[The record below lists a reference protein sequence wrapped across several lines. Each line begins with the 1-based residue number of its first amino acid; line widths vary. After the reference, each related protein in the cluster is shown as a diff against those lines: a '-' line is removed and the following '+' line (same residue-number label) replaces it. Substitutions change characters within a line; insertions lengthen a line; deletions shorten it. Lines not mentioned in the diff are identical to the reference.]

1 MEINK
6 NELLQKLADHARSM
20 NGFGTDKLIPEKFLA
35 AVAELQMD
43 RTPFRLD
50 EREKNIISSVLRRIV
65 DDDDLRGFAVRL
77 RIISSKNPSGV
88 GSQEDMEA
96 YLEEADMMFE
106 DKLIALSKVLRNII
120 ENPSKNIKNFFMADE
135 ENEDVSE
142 EKQQKESEEEN
153 EQEPD
158 PMDEWDFAD
167 IPGFDDEDLVELD
180 YEQSGRKRVEEF
192 TEESKKLQNTLRELI
207 IGQDHAVNVFA
218 SGYFKAQMLSIT
230 DSERSRPKAIFL
242 FAGPPGVGKTFLAET
257 AAKTLGLPFK
267 RFDMSEYADKESTLT
282 FSGSDKVYKN
292 GKEGTVTSFV
302 KNNPECILL
311 FDEIEKAHLNI
322 IHLFLQLLDAGRLR
336 DTYSDEEVSFKNAI
350 IIFTTNAG
358 RKLYEDTDQI
368 DFSGVTRKVI
378 LKALQSDINPVT
390 KDPMFP
396 TAICSRF
403 ATGNVV
409 MFNHMTA
416 SSLWYIAR
424 RELLR
429 HAGNL
434 EERSGIEFDIDENVY
449 TALMFSEGGTA
460 DARNIRSKAESFFE
474 EQLFELFRLVGSERV
489 KGSVS
494 GIKKINIRVELPE
507 NDRKIRS
514 LFAAEKKPDI
524 LLFASDE
531 TGDECRDIIKNCS
544 IMVCSDVKKARE
556 HLENGPD
563 IAVIDWKC
571 GMKGSSNYLNIE
583 DEDSAARDMMWL
595 IKENYPDIPIYLLQR
610 EDQPFK
616 DEEIS
621 SFIGMGVRDILTLGG
636 DKESFVS
643 ALDDITVFI
652 HRQKSMISLAQSNKL
667 ISFETAQTLSDDGT
681 EAGIKLFDFE
691 MSVAVDAE
699 DSGNILSGV
708 SRPDIRF
715 DQVIGAN
722 DAKKELRYFVE
733 YMKDPKR
740 FIASGVSAPR
750 GILLYGPP
758 GTGKTMLA
766 KAMAGECDVTYIAA
780 EGNQFLKKFVGEG
793 SEKVHQLFRIARKYA
808 PSILFID
815 EIDAIARSRTGEGHG
830 EDTLTTFL
838 TEMDGFRSDPRKP
851 VFVLAATNFTPEPGT
866 AKSLDP
872 ALMRRFDRRI
882 YIDLPTRDDRTSYL
896 NMMVK
901 NKPALHLSEEKIK
914 SIAVR
919 STGMSLAQLQSVI
932 ELSLRTALRDGKP
945 EVSDEI
951 FDEAFEV
958 FNSGE
963 EEHWDDSTIERVARH
978 ESGHAFLCWLSGEV
992 PSYLT
997 IVARGDHGGYMQ
1009 HDDNSQKHILTR
1021 KDLRDKIRTSLGGRA
1036 AEIVYYGP
1044 EDGISSGASGDL
1056 AQATDIAKRLI
1067 CSYGMDDGLGLAV
1080 ISPSEMNGELS
1091 TEVRRAVN
1099 KILSAEM
1106 AKAVKL
1112 ISENRRAI
1120 DALVERLITDNH
1132 LSGTEI
1138 DDLLKANMEQ

>member
-1 MEINK
+1 
-6 NELLQKLADHARSM
+6 
-20 NGFGTDKLIPEKFLA
+20 
-35 AVAELQMD
+35 
-43 RTPFRLD
+43 
-50 EREKNIISSVLRRIV
+50 
-65 DDDDLRGFAVRL
+65 
-77 RIISSKNPSGV
+77 
-88 GSQEDMEA
+88 
-96 YLEEADMMFE
+96 
-106 DKLIALSKVLRNII
+106 
-120 ENPSKNIKNFFMADE
+120 
-135 ENEDVSE
+135 
-142 EKQQKESEEEN
+142 
-153 EQEPD
+153 
-158 PMDEWDFAD
+158 
-167 IPGFDDEDLVELD
+167 
-180 YEQSGRKRVEEF
+180 
-192 TEESKKLQNTLRELI
+192 
-207 IGQDHAVNVFA
+207 
-218 SGYFKAQMLSIT
+218 
-230 DSERSRPKAIFL
+230 
-242 FAGPPGVGKTFLAET
+242 
-257 AAKTLGLPFK
+257 
-267 RFDMSEYADKESTLT
+267 
-282 FSGSDKVYKN
+282 
-292 GKEGTVTSFV
+292 
-302 KNNPECILL
+302 
-311 FDEIEKAHLNI
+311 
-322 IHLFLQLLDAGRLR
+322 
-336 DTYSDEEVSFKNAI
+336 
-350 IIFTTNAG
+350 
-358 RKLYEDTDQI
+358 
-368 DFSGVTRKVI
+368 
-378 LKALQSDINPVT
+378 
-390 KDPMFP
+390 
-396 TAICSRF
+396 
-403 ATGNVV
+403 
-409 MFNHMTA
+409 
-416 SSLWYIAR
+416 
-424 RELLR
+424 
-429 HAGNL
+429 
-434 EERSGIEFDIDENVY
+434 
-449 TALMFSEGGTA
+449 
-460 DARNIRSKAESFFE
+460 
-474 EQLFELFRLVGSERV
+474 
-489 KGSVS
+489 
-494 GIKKINIRVELPE
+494 
-507 NDRKIRS
+507 
-514 LFAAEKKPDI
+514 
-524 LLFASDE
+524 
-531 TGDECRDIIKNCS
+531 
-544 IMVCSDVKKARE
+544 
-556 HLENGPD
+556 
-563 IAVIDWKC
+563 
-571 GMKGSSNYLNIE
+571 
-583 DEDSAARDMMWL
+583 
-595 IKENYPDIPIYLLQR
+595 
-610 EDQPFK
+610 
-616 DEEIS
+616 
-621 SFIGMGVRDILTLGG
+621 
-636 DKESFVS
+636 
-643 ALDDITVFI
+643 
-652 HRQKSMISLAQSNKL
+652 
-667 ISFETAQTLSDDGT
+667 
-681 EAGIKLFDFE
+681 
-691 MSVAVDAE
+691 
-699 DSGNILSGV
+699 
-708 SRPDIRF
+708 
-715 DQVIGAN
+715 
-722 DAKKELRYFVE
+722 
-733 YMKDPKR
+733 MKDPKR

-872 ALMRRFDRRI
+872 ALMRRFGRRI

-919 STGMSLAQLQSVI
+919 STGMSLAQLQSDI